1 MKKYILS
8 FCILFISI
16 SSFGQLQKTENR
28 KLRFPAWVFHS
39 KNTDVIGLSLGV
51 LPKDVFKDTTLT
63 RTFGLR
69 IEAPGFGVIAPL
81 MPTSPVSNSKKNY
94 DLKMSESLTEK
105 VYGFNL
111 SSGTFGAME
120 INGFSGALMIQYIY
134 KMNGLSIACI
144 SNLMEKQNGISISV
158 LGNEIYKS
166 NGLMIGG
173 IGNDTHYLNGIQIG
187 INNGVSA
194 KGYGI
199 QIGLFNTAKNFKG
212 LQLGLWNKND
222 KRSLPILNWNFK
234 S

>member
-39 KNTDVIGLSLGV
+39 KNTDVIGLSLGI

-81 MPTSPVSNSKKNY
+81 MPTSPVSNSKKSY

-105 VYGFNL
+105 VYGFNI
-111 SSGTFGAME
+111 SSGTFGTME

-134 KMNGLSIACI
+134 RMNGLSIAYLG
-144 SNLMEKQNGISISV
+144 NLMEKQNGISISV

-166 NGLMIGG
+166 NGLLVGF
-173 IGNDTHYLNGIQIG
+173 GNGVHHFNGIQVGAANSVID
-187 INNGVSA
+187 NGV
-194 KGYGI
+194 GI

-222 KRSLPILNWNFK
+222 KRTLPILNWNFK